1 MNRYWPGVLFVAC
14 LCGQT
19 GGNTKND
26 AKLPDGPAKALTQ
39 RVCAPCHGLENVVRA
54 RMTKDR
60 WGQVVDDM
68 VSRGATAS
76 DAEIDQIVDYLA
88 ANFGP
93 VKPGPAKPRE
103 ESKP

>member
-1 MNRYWPGVLFVAC
+1 MSRCWPGLLFVAC

-19 GGNTKND
+19 TGNTKND
-26 AKLPDGPAKALTQ
+26 VKLPEGPAKALTE
-39 RVCAPCHGLENVVRA
+39 RVCTPCHGLENVVRA
-54 RMTKDR
+54 RMTKER

-68 VSRGATAS
+68 ISRGATAT
-76 DAEIDQIVDYLA
+76 DTEADQIVDYLA

-93 VKPGPAKPRE
+93 AKAKE